1 MKSVE
6 LQINSNPVIRFL
18 WLGLGLFFAG
28 VGIIGLVVPGLPTT
42 PLMILAS
49 VCFLRSSKRLL
60 QWVLSNKYYG
70 ESVKNFLEGKGIS
83 KKAKVFSISM
93 QWLFISLAIFSGAL
107 DFSLWLKI
115 GVLFLALIGTL
126 YIKRLPT
133 C

>member
-1 MKSVE
+1 MKLAESQVK
-6 LQINSNPVIRFL
+6 SNPIIRFL
-18 WLGLGLFFAG
+18 WLVVGLFFVG
-28 VGIIGLVVPGLPTT
+28 VGIIGLVIPGLPTT

-49 VCFLRSSKRLL
+49 VCFLRSSERLL
-60 QWVLSNKYYG
+60 QWVLSNRYYG
-70 ESVKNFLEGKGIS
+70 QSVKNFLEGNGLS
-83 KKAKVFSISM
+83 KKAKFISISM

-115 GVLFLALIGTL
+115 SVLFLALFGTM